1 MCISPVFQA
10 TLGFLFDIFTTSMFK
25 LTPLRFGQTW
35 REPFWLEVFDVP
47 LAALD
52 FIIIY
57 LQQHLSR
64 HFA

>member
-1 MCISPVFQA
+1 
-10 TLGFLFDIFTTSMFK
+10 MFK

-57 LQQHLSR
+57 LQQHLSL